1 MHYKIWS
8 KEPSHIWDYVVFN
21 QMAEGNFIKYEMK
34 DELEVD
40 YIIYESHNPIEES
53 TFENRGLYHAQLSD
67 EELNKYIK

>member
-1 MHYKIWS
+1 
-8 KEPSHIWDYVVFN
+8 
-21 QMAEGNFIKYEMK
+21 MAEGNFIKYEMK